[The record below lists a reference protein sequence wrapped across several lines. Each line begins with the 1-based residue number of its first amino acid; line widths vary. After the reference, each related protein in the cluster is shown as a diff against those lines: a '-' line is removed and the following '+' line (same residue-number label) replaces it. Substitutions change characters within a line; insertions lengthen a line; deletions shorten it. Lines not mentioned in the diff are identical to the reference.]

1 MDSEVGEYPSLL
13 RSETMSLI
21 QPIRRVSNP
30 LEAKNYIG
38 PKHAYIRVQSV
49 EQLAVLERIQFKD
62 LNPEVNPFQRT
73 YVSQD
78 EAERRLRFLTVQIAS
93 QSIPIRPYEETIG
106 LLSGRSGA
114 QALEELDTR
123 LVESEQRV
131 AAMNTSYESLEK
143 RALELEEAR
152 QVLIETDVFFRQ
164 ASGRHEEIRTSYDGA
179 EAPLLGDVE
188 ARGGVEESGFGG
200 FELEFVAGTIDRA
213 RMPTFERVLWRVLRG
228 NLYMNYAEIDD
239 SALPVPAA
247 EAGSSGGG
255 EEKKLRKNVFIIFAH
270 GQELLDKIRKIA
282 ESMGGTLFPIDSNA
296 DKREDKLREVTSRIE
311 DLNSVLYNTNQTR
324 RAELIKIAES
334 ITAWWAVVRRE
345 KIVYS
350 TLNLWQWD
358 QGRKTLVAE
367 GWVPTRD
374 IPTIQ
379 GALRLASLIY
389 LLSFEQQETGSSVS
403 GILHELRSSKNPPTF
418 HRTNKFTE
426 GFQSIIDAYGIGS
439 YQEINPGLFTVITFP
454 FLFAV
459 MFGDIGHGILMAS
472 SAGTLILLERKFGKK
487 GTGDEVRNFVS
498 LSVKFHDA
506 EPAFSQIF
514 DTFYFGRYIIFLMG
528 LFAIFTGFIYNDIFS
543 LSLNLAKSQFEW
555 PSDFNEGDVV
565 EAIQT
570 AYRYPFGIDPAWH
583 GADNAL
589 IFTNSLKMKMSVV
602 MGVIHMSF
610 AICLQIFNHLHF
622 KKPELIWA
630 EFLPQILFME
640 SIFGYLIA
648 CIVYKWSV
656 DWEAVGRNPPNLLNM
671 LIKLFLSP
679 GNVLPEDELY
689 SGQATFQVFLLLLA
703 LVCVPWMLCTK
714 PYLLWKEH
722 QKIVDQ
728 GYHGIGGPSGALSS
742 EDVDESDAEG
752 ASGGHAVVNQ
762 EMDEE
767 HEFDMGEHVIHQV
780 IHTIE
785 FCLGCIS
792 NTASYLRL
800 WALSLAHAQLS
811 EVLWSM
817 TIEGAFEMEGSA
829 GVAFLVAMFAMWFTL
844 TVAIL
849 IVMEGLSAFLHA
861 LRLHWVEFNSK
872 FFVGAGKAFEPLTFD
887 GTDEIPAGVIM

>member
-1 MDSEVGEYPSLL
+1 MDAAVGEFPSLL

-21 QPIRRVSNP
+21 QLYVPIDVAHST
-30 LEAKNYIG
+30 
-38 PKHAYIRVQSV
+38 V

-73 YVSQD
+73 YVSQVRRCD

-93 QSIPIRPYEETIG
+93 QSIPMRPYLDTIG
-106 LLSGRSGA
+106 LFAGRSGA
-114 QALEELDTR
+114 QALEELDSR

-152 QVLIETDVFFRQ
+152 QVLIETDVFFRE
-164 ASGRHEEIRTSYDGA
+164 ASSRSEEIRTSYDDTS
-179 EAPLLGDVE
+179 APLLGDVE
-188 ARGGVEESGFGG
+188 QRGVEESGFGG

-239 SALPVPAA
+239 SALPVPAS
-247 EAGSSGGG
+247 ESGSSAGG

-282 ESMGGTLFPIDSNA
+282 ESMGATLFPIDSNA
-296 DKREDKLREVTSRIE
+296 DKREDKLREVSSRIE

-324 RAELIKIAES
+324 RQELVKIAES
-334 ITAWWAVVRRE
+334 ISAWWAVVRRE
-345 KIVYS
+345 KIVYA

-374 IPTIQ
+374 IPLIQ
-379 GALRLASLIY
+379 GALRQAS
-389 LLSFEQQETGSSVS
+389 EDAGSSVS
-403 GILHELRSSKNPPTF
+403 GILHELRAAKNPPTF
-418 HRTNKFTE
+418 HRTNKVTE
-426 GFQSIIDAYGIGS
+426 GFQAIIDSYGIGS

-459 MFGDIGHGILMAS
+459 MFGDIGHGILMAAAAFS
-472 SAGTLILLERKFGKK
+472 LILMEKKLGKK
-487 GTGDEVRNFVS
+487 GTGSE
-498 LSVKFHDA
+498 
-506 EPAFSQIF
+506 IF

-543 LSLNLAKSQFEW
+543 LSLNLAPSQFRW
-555 PSDFNEGDVV
+555 PTDFKAGDVV
-565 EAIQT
+565 EGIQT
-570 AYRYPFGIDPAWH
+570 AARYPFGVDPAWH

-602 MGVIHMSF
+602 MGVLHMSF

-656 DWEAVGRNPPNLLNM
+656 NWEEAARNPPNLLNM
-671 LIKLFLSP
+671 LIKMFLSP
-679 GNVLPEDELY
+679 GNVLPEDQLY
-689 SGQATFQVFLLLLA
+689 PGQATIQVFLLLLA

-722 QKIVDQ
+722 QKITEQ
-728 GYHGIGGPSGALSS
+728 GYHGIGANGHDALSQ
-742 EDVDESDAEG
+742 EDESDAEG
-752 ASGGHAVVNQ
+752 GGHAVVSA

-817 TIEGAFEMEGSA
+817 TIEGAFEMEGAA
-829 GVAFLVAMFAMWFTL
+829 GVAFLVVMFAMWFTL
-844 TVAIL
+844 TVASAFPVANPEAHVKAALTLVLLAVL

-872 FFVGAGKAFEPLTFD
+872 FFVGAGRAFEPLTFD
-887 GTDEIPAGVIM
+887 GTDEIPAGVIL